1 VAHGIE
7 SPFTATVATMERADP
22 PETFDLRPAVPGDV
36 DEIAQLWH
44 RGWRDGHLGH
54 VPETLLPYRTAASF
68 RTRTAAH
75 LTATTVA
82 VVSSVPQRPLAGFV
96 VVRSDEVEQLFV
108 DAPWRGRGVAALLL
122 EHAER
127 AVAAHFPQAWLAVV
141 AGNARA
147 RRFYERQGW
156 RNDGEIAYAA
166 ETADGPVPIP
176 TLRYVKSLTGAS
188 GKETAAPQ

>member
-1 VAHGIE
+1 
-7 SPFTATVATMERADP
+7 MERIDP

-44 RGWRDGHLGH
+44 RGWLDGHLGH

-75 LTATTVA
+75 ITGTTVA
-82 VVSSVPQRPLAGFV
+82 VVSNLPERPIAGFV
-96 VVRSDEVEQLFV
+96 VVQIDEVEQLFV
-108 DAPWRGRGVAALLL
+108 DAPWRGRGVAAVLI

-127 AVAAHFPQAWLAVV
+127 AIAAHFPKAWLAVV

-156 RNDGEIAYAA
+156 LDDGQIDYAA

-188 GKETAAPQ
+188 AKETAASE